1 MSLLFSFVKR
11 EMSFAASFAG
21 KKFKKD
27 SLIFLSMIKLFLS
40 SDEHSITTTNSPLRT
55 ILPAFN
61 L

>member
-27 SLIFLSMIKLFLS
+27 SLIFLLMIKLFLS
-40 SDEHSITTTNSPLRT
+40 SDEH
-55 ILPAFN
+55 
-61 L
+61 